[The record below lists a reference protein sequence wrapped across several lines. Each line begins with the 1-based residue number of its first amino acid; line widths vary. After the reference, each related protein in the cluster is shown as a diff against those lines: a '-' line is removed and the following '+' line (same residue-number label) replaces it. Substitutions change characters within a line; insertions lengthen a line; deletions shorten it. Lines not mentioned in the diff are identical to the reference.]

1 MRKPQADFEYMCDL
15 LEDFFSR
22 PAIRSALRV
31 IADEEITGW
40 EIWFQVEFA
49 RFLAGHISEPKWDR
63 ECAAEFDY
71 RREKKRGFFKA
82 DFIIRKKHSALDRW
96 IALEVKQHIKAGN
109 CIANM
114 VTDLAKVGRM
124 RKSELDMRSI
134 WALGIFLADDEK
146 DIPEMIRSKLTSARQ
161 PYHEDRVTTKR
172 ISRTS
177 FSYALF

>member
-1 MRKPQADFEYMCDL
+1 MKKPQADFDYMHDL
-15 LEDFFSR
+15 LEDFFKR

-31 IADEEITGW
+31 IADEAITGW

-49 RFLAGHISEPKWDR
+49 RFLAEHHSEPEWYR

-82 DFIIRKKHSALDRW
+82 DFIIRKKHSTLDRW
-96 IALEVKQHIKAGN
+96 IVIEVKQHIKAGN

-114 VTDLAKVGRM
+114 VADLAKVGRM

-134 WALGIFLADDEK
+134 WALGIFLTDDEK
-146 DIPEMIRSKLTSARQ
+146 DITEMIRTKLASAGQ
-161 PYHEDRVTTKR
+161 SYHEERTTTKR
-172 ISRTS
+172 IQRTS